1 MSTAILRRDQVSENT
16 CFKQKCLTALFTI
29 SLVAIPLFANNN
41 PTQRLVDEGFENVT
55 TTQKA
60 DTLFAAFEN
69 NTHRASYRAIGIAL
83 KALADEVPDVH
94 HFKTVVLEYGKPQ
107 IAVHAQLDNGV
118 WTTKVDYDT
127 QTIEEA
133 TLQSTSNTTQ
143 RPQASSY
150 GKIDVT
156 LYPIVS
162 IDNHL
167 LDKLAEV
174 VVILAPS
181 VETSLWKGNRIFAQ
195 PIIPIFNN
203 VGKNNPD
210 SRVQLGVLGIRQD
223 WLANSKWNISTT
235 AGSFLYNV
243 MGLHADATYH
253 INPRL
258 DVGLRAG
265 ISADQAFYKSGWK
278 KGKFS
283 NVLCM
288 ANASYYEPVTSFQIK
303 ASAGR
308 FLYGDF
314 GVRGDLVR
322 HFGEY
327 AIGVYGIYTDG
338 ERNAG
343 FNFAIP
349 LGKRKQYRNKLI
361 RVRAPQY
368 FSWEYSMISYYRYA
382 FERMGRNYKERPEK
396 SFTTHYWQATYLQ
409 QYLQRYLDGHIK

>member
-1 MSTAILRRDQVSENT
+1 MNTANKRRGQVSELTIIKKCIITITALAFITTPLLANNT
-16 CFKQKCLTALFTI
+16 C
-29 SLVAIPLFANNN
+29 
-41 PTQRLVDEGFENVT
+41 TQRLVEEGFENVT

-60 DTLFAAFEN
+60 DTLYAAFEN

-83 KALADEVPDVH
+83 KALAEEAPHIH
-94 HFKTVVLEYGKPQ
+94 HFKTTVLEYGKPQ
-107 IAVHAQLDNGV
+107 IAVYAHFENNLWSV
-118 WTTKVDYDT
+118 KVDYNT
-127 QTIEEA
+127 QTIEE
-133 TLQSTSNTTQ
+133 TMLQTTSNTAQST
-143 RPQASSY
+143 QASSY

-174 VVILAPS
+174 VVMIAPS
-181 VETSLWKGNRIFAQ
+181 FETTLWKGNRIFAQ

-203 VGKNNPD
+203 VNKNNPD
-210 SRVQLGVLGIRQD
+210 RQLQLGIFGIRQD
-223 WLANSKWNISTT
+223 WVANSKWNISTT

-243 MGLHADATYH
+243 MGLHTDINYH

-258 DVGLRAG
+258 DIGLRAG
-265 ISADQAFYKSGWK
+265 ISADQTLFKSTWK
-278 KGKFS
+278 KGKF
-283 NVLCM
+283 NNFLCM
-288 ANASYYEPVTSFQIK
+288 ANASYYEPYTSLQVK

-314 GVRGDLVR
+314 GVRGDIVR

-327 AIGVYGIYTDG
+327 AIGVYGIYTNG

-349 LGKRKQYRNKLI
+349 LGGKKQYRNKL
-361 RVRAPQY
+361 VRFRLPQY

-382 FERMGRNYKERPEK
+382 WERMGRDYKERPEK
-396 SFTTHYWQATYLQ
+396 SFTTHYWQSIYLQ
-409 QYLQRYLDGHIK
+409 QYLQRYLDGHIR